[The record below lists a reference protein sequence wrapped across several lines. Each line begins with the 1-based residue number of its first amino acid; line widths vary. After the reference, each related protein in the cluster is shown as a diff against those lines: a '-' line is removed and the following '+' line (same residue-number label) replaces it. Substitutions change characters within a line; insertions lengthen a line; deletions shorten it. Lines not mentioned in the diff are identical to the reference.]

1 MGRPS
6 RSPLL
11 DLSWATDGVP
21 RRTSSRE
28 SSPGSAADAD
38 DDPHSPAHDYVSFE
52 TGSASD
58 SPPWRW
64 RRAPSLWR
72 RCDPAAGAP
81 PPRHHFCVTC
91 VLTAL
96 VVGAL
101 LLAAPPAN
109 ASLASGGGGVTT
121 AFHLPSACDPKP
133 GGADCNP
140 PAPCPSAWMRNA
152 SAAASC
158 IRSQPALASFCHY
171 AGMREAGLPAE
182 VRPKCELTGE
192 RARLP
197 ADATPLQGNA
207 RVVVFGDGNASAPTT
222 VNCFASLKEPSDR
235 LCITTAFY
243 ASIDCVPDGER
254 PTVLRALLAV
264 GDADFR
270 GRNGGRAPQ
279 FQCFHRGGYGS
290 VPWLHLHSFDGH
302 ADSIC
307 PLMRTALGAPPNP
320 LPRKIACSDGGA
332 QTVEARAL
340 QIESL
345 MEAAPYTPPYA
356 YGDGDRRGD

>member
-1 MGRPS
+1 M
-6 RSPLL
+6 RS
-11 DLSWATDGVP
+11 
-21 RRTSSRE
+21 
-28 SSPGSAADAD
+28 
-38 DDPHSPAHDYVSFE
+38 
-52 TGSASD
+52 
-58 SPPWRW
+58 
-64 RRAPSLWR
+64 
-72 RCDPAAGAP
+72 
-81 PPRHHFCVTC
+81 
-91 VLTAL
+91 
-96 VVGAL
+96 
-101 LLAAPPAN
+101 
-109 ASLASGGGGVTT
+109 
-121 AFHLPSACDPKP
+121 
-133 GGADCNP
+133 
-140 PAPCPSAWMRNA
+140 A

-270 GRNGGRAPQ
+270 GATAGARR
-279 FQCFHRGGYGS
+279 
-290 VPWLHLHSFDGH
+290 SFS
-302 ADSIC
+302 AS
-307 PLMRTALGAPPNP
+307 TAGVRLGAVAPPP
-320 LPRKIACSDGGA
+320 LLRRPRRLDLPADAHRARRAAIAAAQDRVLRRRRAAGRGA
-332 QTVEARAL
+332 RP
-340 QIESL
+340 QIEAL
-345 MEAAPYTPPYA
+345 MEAAPRTPPYA